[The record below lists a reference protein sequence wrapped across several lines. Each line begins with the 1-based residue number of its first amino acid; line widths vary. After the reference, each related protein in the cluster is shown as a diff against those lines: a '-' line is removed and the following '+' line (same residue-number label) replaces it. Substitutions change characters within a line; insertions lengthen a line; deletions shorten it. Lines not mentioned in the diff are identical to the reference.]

1 MVDIDTFRTLAMSFP
16 EVEELPHFDKASFRI
31 KKKIFATLTESK
43 LQVSLKLS
51 AVDQSIFCA
60 YNSEVIYPVPN
71 KWGLQGWTIV
81 DLEKVTLELLEG
93 AMEAAYHEVSKKK

>member
-43 LQVSLKLS
+43 LQATLKLS

-60 YNSEVIYPVPN
+60 YNSEVIYQVPN

-81 DLEKVTLELLEG
+81 HLEKISLELLKG
-93 AMEAAYHEVSKKK
+93 ALEAAYQEVSKKK

>member
-1 MVDIDTFRTLAMSFP
+1 MVDIDTFRKLAMSFP

-43 LQVSLKLS
+43 LQASLKLS

-60 YNSEVIYPVPN
+60 YNSEVIYQVPN
-71 KWGLQGWTIV
+71 KWGLQGWTILQ
-81 DLEKVTLELLEG
+81 LEKISLELLEG
-93 AMEAAYHEVSKKK
+93 ALEAAYQEVSKKK

>member
-43 LQVSLKLS
+43 LQVSIKLS

-60 YNSEVIYPVPN
+60 YNSEVVYPVPN

-81 DLEKVTLELLEG
+81 DLEKVALELLEG
-93 AMEAAYHEVSKKK
+93 AMEAAYQEVSKKK